1 MPRACTICAHPERN
15 AMDTAII
22 RGEPNRRIA
31 TRCVVSEAAIRRHHT
46 AGHITAAIARA
57 AEASEATRGED
68 LLNQVR
74 SLADHALG
82 ILQAAEADGDRRHA
96 LGAIRE
102 ARACLELLGRVAG
115 ELGPDVNVQVT
126 AATALVG
133 RAAVEDPEAR
143 KLVLALRDRV
153 AGTDAGEA
161 VTRGGSTVGLPGSS
175 RCQ

>member
-1 MPRACTICAHPERN
+1 M
-15 AMDTAII
+15 
-22 RGEPNRRIA
+22 
-31 TRCVVSEAAIRRHHT
+31 
-46 AGHITAAIARA
+46 
-57 AEASEATRGED
+57 
-68 LLNQVR
+68 LNQVR

-82 ILQAAEADGDRRHA
+82 IFQAAEADGDRRRA

-102 ARACLELLGRVAG
+102 ARACLELLAKVAG

-143 KLVLALRDRV
+143 KLVLAVRDRV
-153 AGTDAGEA
+153 AGRDVGEA

-175 RCQ
+175 PLPIRRPG